1 MENSQNKT
9 LTEEERKALRLKRFG
24 DSALANTQTTKVK
37 LIQLKI
43 V

>member
-1 MENSQNKT
+1 MENTQNKP

-24 DSALANTQTTKVK
+24 DSALNTIQNTKVK
-37 LIQLKI
+37 LNKLKI